1 MAKVNKQSFF
11 TYASLDNH
19 KKNWFDLSHTNSGS
33 CNMGILYP
41 VLCTPTLPGD
51 YHVLKLSYLLR
62 MAQMVAPPMTRIGV
76 SFFAFDVP
84 NRILMNP
91 RKWDKFLSD
100 IEGDSG
106 VSLPT
111 VNISD
116 FINDMSV
123 HLTSKFNQSSW
134 RDNLKDN
141 LNALYRSDFSVDYD
155 IVEEVAYGSTTSLS
169 IALTNNVTSSNIN
182 SVNSWLWGKLY
193 KDFLS
198 FYPYKGTLMD
208 YLGFPVVSP
217 AFNTNAL
224 LVSEPA
230 TSSYGIFKV
239 HIANDDSYAPVQVLP
254 FLAYLFIWNE
264 YFRQEFI
271 QQEIPAEMLEDFASW
286 YNDLGSI
293 GMINLLKRRCWE
305 HDYLTSCL
313 PSPQLGD
320 SAAIAIGED
329 GQFTIPE
336 LREANL
342 IQRIKEKLLHGGTR
356 IFEILRNFFGEN
368 VSDARLQIPQFI
380 KGSHHWL
387 KISDIYQ
394 TAPGASDSLPT
405 LSPDSNIAAPRG
417 ASVNAQNY
425 GLTFKHKSKEHGY
438 LIVLMNIQPESVY
451 SQGFPRHFF
460 AVDTLDYGWP
470 DFANITEQPVYN
482 REVFATRNNLDT
494 HSGSIFGWQSQYAWY
509 KYLNS
514 EIHGELRDDLDFF
527 HFGRLFETAPLLN
540 ASFLE
545 CNPTDRPF
553 PIEYEY
559 DKLTYHL
566 AFDYSV
572 ERRLP
577 YYGIPSLR

>member
-11 TYASLDNH
+11 TYATLDNH
-19 KKNWFDLSHTNSGS
+19 KKNWFDMSHTNSGS
-33 CNMGILYP
+33 CNMGPLIP
-41 VLCTPTLPGD
+41 ILCTPTLPGD
-51 YHVLKLSYLLR
+51 YHSLKLSYLIR

-111 VNISD
+111 VKISD
-116 FINDMSV
+116 FINDMKQFLGTKF
-123 HLTSKFNQSSW
+123 LTPSFVAT
-134 RDNLKDN
+134 LKDN
-141 LNALYRSDFSVDYD
+141 INALYRSEFNVDYD
-155 IVEEVAYGSTTSLS
+155 IIYS
-169 IALTNNVTSSNIN
+169 IQASATKLTINYNQEFNTDVPGNVT
-182 SVNSWLWGKLY
+182 NSWLSGLLL
-193 KDFLS
+193 KDLLNFA
-198 FYPYKGTLMD
+198 PYVGTLMD
-208 YLGFPVVSP
+208 YLGFPVTAP
-217 AFNTNAL
+217 AFRTSAL
-224 LVSEPA
+224 LVNVPPGPSSFVFEVNVTTNDSE
-230 TSSYGIFKV
+230 GLI
-239 HIANDDSYAPVQVLP
+239 QVLP

-271 QQEIPAEMLEDFASW
+271 QEEISAEMLEDFASW

-336 LREANL
+336 FREANM

-380 KGSHHWL
+380 AGSHHWL

-394 TAPGASDSLPT
+394 TAPGSSDAFPT
-405 LSPDSNIAAPRG
+405 LSSDANIAAPRG
-417 ASVNAQNY
+417 ASVNAKNY

-438 LIVLMNIQPESVY
+438 LIVLMNVQPEAVY
-451 SQGFPRHFF
+451 SQGVPRHFF
-460 AVDTLDYGWP
+460 AVDSLDYGWP
-470 DFANITEQPVYN
+470 DFANITEQPVYT
-482 REVFATRNNLDT
+482 REVFAAPNGMDANAGT
-494 HSGSIFGWQSQYAWY
+494 IFGWQSQYAWY
-509 KYLNS
+509 KYKNS
-514 EIHGELRDDLDFF
+514 ELHGELRDDLDFF
-527 HFGRLFETAPLLN
+527 HFGRIFETPPLLN

-545 CNPTDRPF
+545 CNPSDRPF

-559 DKLTYHL
+559 DKLTYHI